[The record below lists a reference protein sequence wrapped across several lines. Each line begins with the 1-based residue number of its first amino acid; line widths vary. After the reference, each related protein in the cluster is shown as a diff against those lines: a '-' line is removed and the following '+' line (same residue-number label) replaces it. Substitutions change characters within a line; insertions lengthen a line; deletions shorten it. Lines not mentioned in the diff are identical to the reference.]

1 MLNINAAR
9 ENRGRGSADERKA
22 RMEEIRAHMAVFRA
36 AAEQGRVR
44 RLLRQSVSLQHVQ
57 VLAVLRASGSL
68 PVGEL
73 ARALDVSVASA
84 TGIVSRMEQ
93 RDLVAR
99 TRSELDR
106 RVVTVSLAR
115 GGKTALEQ
123 LEGPARE
130 KFASMLETLSL
141 EELAAVQAGFQALRR
156 AHDALKAETLTA

>member
-9 ENRGRGSADERKA
+9 DNRERGPADERRA
-22 RMEEIRAHMAVFRA
+22 RIEEIRTHMAVFRA

-68 PVGEL
+68 PVGDL

-93 RDLVAR
+93 RDLVTR
-99 TRSELDR
+99 TRSEQDR

-130 KFASMLETLSL
+130 KFAAMLETLTL
-141 EELAAVQAGFQALRR
+141 DELAAVQTGFQALRR
-156 AHDALKAETLTA
+156 AHETLQSETLTA